1 MNPRLAKL
9 NEQRDLILK
18 HLHWIDQE
26 IAAET
31 PTEAAPGQET
41 IAAPPTTLREKP
53 PEKSAPTPDPDSPAT
68 TEIPVYI
75 PDLEEEA
82 NVKSLKNDVR
92 KGCLIYFGIACLI
105 LAAGVALI
113 YVIYN

>member
-26 IAAET
+26 IAAEGPVGANPENERT
-31 PTEAAPGQET
+31 V
-41 IAAPPTTLREKP
+41 APPTVLREDP
-53 PEKSAPTPDPDSPAT
+53 PEKSAPVPDSDSPASSS
-68 TEIPVYI
+68 IPI
-75 PDLEEEA
+75 FLPDPEEEA
-82 NVKSLKNDVR
+82 NVKSLKSDVR
-92 KGCLIYFGIACLI
+92 KGCLIYFGVACLV

-113 YVIYN
+113 YVVYS